1 MCVRKWIVVTTSSRC
16 WTLWRTSV
24 PLVQY
29 LTCFCRQI
37 GSDCIQLH
45 TLVSLNLDCQVNCC
59 SNNLVSVV
67 LKLWLIHWSIRGRGT
82 STNVDILW
90 LVWGPP
96 PIRQAEAHA
105 GFDSAQVFAAEVD
118 GSEWPGGELGLFLL
132 PFVTLCYP
140 KISKMRMWS
149 AKWIGHFWREPG
161 CKPGEHHGE
170 ITNRWAQATISSK
183 ANNTRFTSN
192 HTELLIS
199 WNKWLVKNTFTSLW

>member
-82 STNVDILW
+82 STNVYIFYGW
-90 LVWGPP
+90 FGGPP

-140 KISKMRMWS
+140 QRYQRCACEARSGLDIFEENQDANLVNIMGRSQTD
-149 AKWIGHFWREPG
+149 GHKQQHPARR
-161 CKPGEHHGE
+161 
-170 ITNRWAQATISSK
+170 TT
-183 ANNTRFTSN
+183 
-192 HTELLIS
+192 
-199 WNKWLVKNTFTSLW
+199 LVSLPIIQNY